1 VPADPSPRRRPAGA
15 VAARLRRV
23 AVLVSC
29 LATALAAG
37 AVVPGATA
45 SAATSLT
52 LTGHGFGHG
61 RGLGQYGAL
70 GYAVDQ
76 GWSGG
81 QILDHF
87 YGGTT
92 EGNVGDG
99 TGMTVRLTDLDN
111 DRSLTVTSSVAF
123 WVGKGSTVYSVPGGQ
138 AARLVWTGSGWN
150 LDIYAGCTGARVGGT
165 AALPAQTDFSAQTGP
180 TSDPRS
186 VLTVCDTGRGYRG
199 GLSTQTSGGSTFL
212 VNSLLTEDYLR
223 GVVPRESPAGWG
235 DLGGGAGIN
244 ALAAQA
250 VAARSYALS
259 ESRYTYAKTCDTPS
273 CQVYGGAAQNGQW
286 VEDPRSDRAVSGT
299 AGKVRLK
306 NGAVVRTEFSSSTG
320 GYTAGGLWP
329 SVPDAGDS
337 RSPYHDWS
345 VTVSAAAIEAAWP
358 TIGDFTRMD
367 VTARNG
373 LGADGGR
380 VTTVDVVGTAG
391 RVSATGSAVRA
402 ALDLRSDWFT
412 PVNAATLSSDLRDTA
427 SAGPADHSVS
437 YGGPDAVTLGCDL
450 LGSGRDQLVA
460 FDAGTWYLR
469 ASLSSG
475 PADKVFGYGPAG
487 STPVC
492 GDWDGDGRDGIGVYD
507 GAGTWYLRN
516 SPTPGPADAV
526 IRYGWSGA
534 TPVVG
539 DWDGN
544 GTATIGVWDR
554 SQGTWLLKQTNT
566 PGDPDVQFQYGF
578 AGAVPVTGDWSG
590 DGRTDVGVVGA
601 GTWYLRNSVSGG
613 APDRQFSYGARTD
626 VPLAGDWAGTGADG
640 IGVSRPSSR

>member
-1 VPADPSPRRRPAGA
+1 MGMTRTLG
-15 VAARLRRV
+15 RV

-29 LATALAAG
+29 LATALVAG
-37 AVVPGATA
+37 AVAPTTPA
-45 SAATSLT
+45 SAADSLT

-61 RGLGQYGAL
+61 RGLGQYGSL

-81 QILDHF
+81 RILDHY

-92 EGNVGDG
+92 EGDLGPS
-99 TGMTVRLTDLDN
+99 TGITVRLADLDN
-111 DRSLTVTSSVAF
+111 DRSLTVTSSVPF

-138 AARLVWTGSGWN
+138 AARLDWTGNGWN

-165 AALPAQTDFSAQTGP
+165 AAVPAQTDFAVQTGP

-199 GLSTQTSGGSTFL
+199 GLSTQLSGGSTFL
-212 VNSLLTEDYLR
+212 VNGVLTEDYLR
-223 GVVPRESPAGWG
+223 GVVPRESPAGWA
-235 DLGGGAGIN
+235 DLGNGAGIN

-259 ESRYTYAKTCDTPS
+259 ENRASYAKTCDTTS
-273 CQVYGGAAQNGQW
+273 CQVYGGAAKDGQW
-286 VEDPRSDRAVSGT
+286 VEDPRTDRAVAGT

-329 SVPDAGDS
+329 AVPDEGDS
-337 RSPYHDWS
+337 RSPFHDWS
-345 VTVSAAAIEAAWP
+345 VTVSAAAVEAAWP
-358 TIGDFTRMD
+358 AIGDFSRMQ

-380 VTTVDVVGTAG
+380 VTTVDVIGSAGT
-391 RVSATGSAVRA
+391 VSATGNAVRS
-402 ALDLRSDWFT
+402 ALGLRSDWFT
-412 PVNAATLSSDLRDTA
+412 PVTASELSSDLRDTA
-427 SAGPADHSVS
+427 SAGPATRSIW
-437 YGGPDAVTLGCDL
+437 YGGPDATALGCDPVRA
-450 LGSGRDQLVA
+450 GRDQLVA

-475 PADKVFGYGPAG
+475 PADKVVAFGMPGW
-487 STPVC
+487 TPVC

-516 SPTPGPADAV
+516 SASPGPADAV

-544 GTATIGVWDR
+544 GTTTIGVWDR
-554 SQGTWLLKQTNT
+554 AQGTWMLRQSNT
-566 PGDPDVQFQYGF
+566 PGSPDVQFQYGF
-578 AGAVPVTGDWSG
+578 SGAVPVAGDWDG
-590 DGRTDVGVVGA
+590 DGRDGIGVVSA
-601 GTWYLRNSVSGG
+601 GTWYLRSSVSGG
-613 APDRQFSYGARTD
+613 APDRQFGYGARTD
-626 VPLAGDWAGTGADG
+626 DPLVGDWAGTGADG
-640 IGVSRPSSR
+640 IGMSRPGSR